1 MDARA
6 VEENERGHDREQR
19 ERGIDRPACAP
30 PAPPNPKWDVVVG
43 VDRQTNCRVEVPL
56 ALGTGEYCQP
66 SRPYDLISVGGRAP
80 DDALRVALLTYR
92 GNMHS
97 GGQGVY
103 VRHLSRALARLGHR
117 VEVFSGPPY
126 PELDDVP
133 GVALTRLPSLDAI
146 DLLELAAM
154 CSAGFPEP
162 LTFSLRAWRAL
173 RARRAEF
180 DVAHDNQC
188 LGYGLL
194 GIRRS
199 GLPLLATIHHPIQ
212 VDRRLELA
220 HASGR
225 RRLTL
230 RRWYAFTTMQTRVA
244 RRLPRVITVSQSAR
258 EEIAAEMRL
267 DPERIA
273 VIPNGVNA
281 EVFRPLAGVSRT
293 PGRIVATA
301 SADVPLKGMAP
312 LLRAFARV
320 RAARPAE
327 LVVVGR
333 PRPNGPIPPLLRE
346 LGLNGAVRFA
356 SGLPEEE
363 LVSLY
368 AGAEAAVVPSLYE
381 GFSLPAVEAMAC
393 AVPLVATTAGA
404 LPEVVGADGECALL
418 VPPGDDAALAHGIA
432 RVLDD
437 AGLRRQ
443 MGERGR
449 ARVLGCFTW
458 EAAARATVERYRE
471 VMAGTC

>member
-1 MDARA
+1 
-6 VEENERGHDREQR
+6 
-19 ERGIDRPACAP
+19 
-30 PAPPNPKWDVVVG
+30 
-43 VDRQTNCRVEVPL
+43 
-56 ALGTGEYCQP
+56 
-66 SRPYDLISVGGRAP
+66 
-80 DDALRVALLTYR
+80 LRVALLTYR

-133 GVALTRLPSLDAI
+133 GVGLTRLPSLDLYRPERPFRSQRPVADAI